1 MITPQDKKYMDLAL
15 RLARRADGMT
25 NPNPR
30 VGAVVVR
37 AGRIVGKGYH
47 RRAGTPHAE
56 IHALKEAGKKARGA
70 TLYVTLE
77 PCAHQGRTGP
87 CTETIPA
94 AGIRRVVAGMRD
106 PNPLVSGRGL
116 ARLRKHGIRIE
127 SGVQEKACRS
137 LNEDYAKFIT
147 TGLPFVTFKA
157 AASLDG
163 RVATGT
169 GESRWISGEAS
180 RRLVHRLRAKS
191 DAILVGIG
199 TIRKD
204 DPELTSRPGQKT
216 GGKPLRVVMDSR
228 LRIPLNARVLGPPL
242 SAPTLIATTKKSP
255 PGKRELLRRRGI
267 EVIVLPEKQGK
278 VDPRALLRVLG
289 KRGVMSLLLESGP
302 ELASAF
308 LREKLIDKFL
318 IFLAPKLIGGKLA
331 PGILAGAGIASLKA
345 AIPVRDRKIQV
356 VGEDLLITAYPVYS

>member
-1 MITPQDKKYMDLAL
+1 MDLAL

-56 IHALKEAGKKARGA
+56 IHALKEAGKRARGA

-94 AGIRRVVAGMRD
+94 AGISRVVVGMHD

-127 SGVQEKACRS
+127 SGVQEKACQS
-137 LNEDYAKFIT
+137 LNEDYSKFTT

-216 GGKPLRVVMDSR
+216 GKKSLRVVMDSR
-228 LRIPLNARVLGPPL
+228 LRIPLNARVLGPLLPG
-242 SAPTLIATTKKSP
+242 PTLIATTKKSP
-255 PGKRELLRRRGI
+255 PNKRELLRRRGI
-267 EVIVLPEKQGK
+267 EVIVLPKKQGK

-289 KRGVMSLLLESGP
+289 KRGVMSLLLEGGP

-331 PGILAGAGIASLKA
+331 PGILAGAGIANLKA
-345 AIPVRDRKIQV
+345 AIPVRNRKIQV

>member
-15 RLARRADGMT
+15 RLARKADGMT
-25 NPNPR
+25 SPNPR
-30 VGAVVVR
+30 VGAVVVKS
-37 AGRIVGKGYH
+37 GRIVGKGYH
-47 RRAGTPHAE
+47 LRAGTPHAE
-56 IHALKEAGKKARGA
+56 IHALKEAGEKARGA

-87 CTETIPA
+87 CTEAIPA

-106 PNPLVSGRGL
+106 PNPLVSGKGL
-116 ARLRKHGIRIE
+116 ARLRKQGIRIE
-127 SGVQEKACRS
+127 SGLQEKACRS
-137 LNEDYAKFIT
+137 LNEDYVKFIT

-163 RVATGT
+163 KVATGT

-180 RRLVHRLRAKS
+180 RRLVHRLRAKN

-199 TIRKD
+199 TVRKD
-204 DPELTSRPGQKT
+204 NPELTARPDRKT
-216 GGKPLRVVMDSR
+216 GKKPLRVVMDSR
-228 LRIPLNARVLGPPL
+228 LGIPLNARTVRSPL
-242 SAPTLIATTKKSP
+242 PAPTLIATTKKSSQK
-255 PGKRELLRRRGI
+255 KREILRRRGI
-267 EVIVLPEKQGK
+267 EVIVLPEKKDK
-278 VDPRALLRVLG
+278 VDPRALLRALG
-289 KRGVMSLLLESGP
+289 KRGVMNILLEGGP

-308 LREKLIDKFL
+308 LREKLIDKVL

-331 PGILAGAGIASLKA
+331 PGILAGADIASLKA
-345 AIPVRDRKIQV
+345 AIPVRDQNIQK

>member
-1 MITPQDKKYMDLAL
+1 MITPQDKKYMDLAI

-25 NPNPR
+25 SPNPR
-30 VGAVVVR
+30 VGAVVVKS
-37 AGRIVGKGYH
+37 GRIVGKGYH

-56 IHALKEAGKKARGA
+56 IHALKEAGKQARGA
-70 TLYVTLE
+70 TLFVTLE
-77 PCAHQGRTGP
+77 PCDHHGRTGP
-87 CTETIPA
+87 CTEAVRA

-106 PNPLVSGRGL
+106 PNPLVCGQGL
-116 ARLRKHGIRIE
+116 ARLRKQGIRIE
-127 SGVQEKACRS
+127 SGLQEKACRN
-137 LNEDYAKFIT
+137 LNEDYVKFIT

-191 DAILVGIG
+191 DAILAGIG

-204 DPELTSRPGQKT
+204 DPELTARPDQKIAK
-216 GGKPLRVVMDSR
+216 KPLRVVMDSR
-228 LRIPLNARVLGPPL
+228 LRIPLNARIVRSPL
-242 SAPTLIATTKKSP
+242 PAPTLIATTKKSP
-255 PGKRELLRRRGI
+255 PKKRELLRRRGI
-267 EVIVLPEKQGK
+267 EVIVLPEKNGK
-278 VDPRALLRVLG
+278 VDPRALLRALG
-289 KRGVMSLLLESGP
+289 KKGVMSLLLEGGP

-308 LREKLIDKFL
+308 FREKLIDKFL

-331 PGILAGAGIASLKA
+331 PGILAGAGIAHLKA
-345 AIPVRDRKIQV
+345 AVPVRDRKIQA